1 MRLSLPHIV
10 LVSGLLNLFVPQ
22 EAGAAPMTPAIRMI
36 LAPVARPG
44 QSLLLS
50 WPVLSVYYYGG
61 HYYRYRYRGHYYQH
75 RDWHNGHWHYH

>member
-1 MRLSLPHIV
+1 MRLSLPYIV

-22 EAGAAPMTPAIRMI
+22 EAGAAPTTPAIRMI
-36 LAPVARPG
+36 PPLSPGLAK
-44 QSLLLS
+44 
-50 WPVLSVYYYGG
+50 VYYYHGRYYPYHYEG